1 MKYRIPNVVWILIA
15 GDGFGAAF
23 RFMVMPF
30 LALYMHIVTGSS
42 PATVGLVIGLGSV
55 SSLASSF
62 LLGPLSDRL
71 GRKPSLVAGSIVQ
84 LIGLVGFGYA
94 HSVGAFA
101 ALQIFTGMSWA
112 ISGPAYQALLTDL
125 TPEPRRV
132 RVFGF
137 NYWAMNIGAAI
148 GPLLGASLGSGR
160 SPLPFLVAAAAQAV
174 LLVVIIALVP
184 RSAGEAPSGASTLDS
199 LRHMGRGIANP
210 LLLWPFVG
218 MFLISITYSQIESS
232 LPQYLGLHYA
242 NGAHLFA
249 YMISANAVTVV
260 LLQPFLSRWQE
271 GRPLALGFIG
281 GAAIYAI
288 TNAVF
293 IFAVAPAAWIGTN
306 VAFTVGEVL
315 LSPVQQAIVALYAP
329 QDQRAT
335 FFTLQ
340 NIVWGLASAIGPVL
354 GGLAMADGK
363 TALFGGM
370 ALVDLAA
377 TALFALS
384 LGRRGSGSDVAVEA

>member
-1 MKYRIPNVVWILIA
+1 MQQRIPSVVWLLIA

-30 LALYMHIVTGSS
+30 LALYMHTVTAAS

-55 SSLASSF
+55 SSLLSSF

-71 GRKPSLVAGSIVQ
+71 GRKPSLIAGAVVQ

-94 HSVGAFA
+94 HSIGAFA

-137 NYWAMNIGAAI
+137 NYWAVNIGAAI
-148 GPLLGASLGSGR
+148 GPLLGAVLGSGR
-160 SPLPFLVAAAAQAV
+160 SPLPFLMAAAAQAA
-174 LLVVIIALVP
+174 LLVVIVALVP
-184 RSAGEAPSGASTLDS
+184 RASGEAPSGASALES
-199 LRHMGRGIANP
+199 LRHMGRGVANP

-232 LPQYLGLHYA
+232 LPQFLGLHYA

-260 LLQPFLSRWQE
+260 VLQPFLSRWQE
-271 GRPLALGFIG
+271 RRPLALGFIG
-281 GAAIYAI
+281 GAALYAVA
-288 TNAVF
+288 NAAF
-293 IFAVAPAAWIGTN
+293 IFAVAPVAWIGMN
-306 VAFTVGEVL
+306 VVFTIGEVL
-315 LSPVQQAIVALYAP
+315 LSPVQQAIIALYAP
-329 QDQRAT
+329 RDQRAT

-370 ALVDLAA
+370 ALVDAAA
-377 TALFALS
+377 TVVFALS
-384 LGRRGSGSDVAVEA
+384 LGRRGPKAHVAVEG

>member
-1 MKYRIPNVVWILIA
+1 MNQRIPNVVWILIA

-30 LALYMHIVTGSS
+30 LALYMHIVTGAS
-42 PATVGLVIGLGSV
+42 PASVGLVIGLGSV
-55 SSLASSF
+55 SSLLSSF

-71 GRKPSLVAGSIVQ
+71 GRKPSLIAGSLVQ

-94 HSVGAFA
+94 RSFDAFA
-101 ALQIFTGMSWA
+101 ALQVFTGMSWA

-137 NYWAMNIGAAI
+137 NYWAVNIGAAI
-148 GPLLGASLGSGR
+148 GPLLGAVLGSGR
-160 SPLPFLVAAAAQAV
+160 SPLPFLFAAAAQAAMI
-174 LLVVIIALVP
+174 VVILALVP
-184 RSAGEAPSGASTLDS
+184 RSAGEAPSGASALES
-199 LRHMGRGIANP
+199 LRHMGRGVANP

-218 MFLISITYSQIESS
+218 MFLISVTYSQIESS
-232 LPQYLGLHYA
+232 LPQFIGLHYT
-242 NGAHLFA
+242 NGAHLYA
-249 YMISANAVTVV
+249 YMISANAITVV

-271 GRPLALGFIG
+271 GRSLGLGFVG

-288 TNAVF
+288 ANAAF
-293 IFAVAPAAWIGTN
+293 IFAVAPAAWIGMN
-306 VAFTVGEVL
+306 VVFTIGEVL
-315 LSPVQQAIVALYAP
+315 LSPVQQAIIAIYAP
-329 QDQRAT
+329 RDQRAT

-340 NIVWGLASAIGPVL
+340 NIVWGLASAVGPVL

-370 ALVDLAA
+370 ALVDVAA
-377 TALFALS
+377 TLVFALS
-384 LGRRGSGSDVAVEA
+384 VGRRKPGAEVAVEA

>member
-1 MKYRIPNVVWILIA
+1 MNQRIPAVVWILIA

-30 LALYMHIVTGSS
+30 LALYMHTVTGAN
-42 PATVGLVIGLGSV
+42 PATVGLVIGLAAV
-55 SSLASSF
+55 SSLVSSF

-71 GRKPSLVAGSIVQ
+71 GRKPSLIAGSLVQ
-84 LIGLVGFGYA
+84 LIGLIGFGYA
-94 HSVGAFA
+94 HSIGTFA

-112 ISGPAYQALLTDL
+112 LSGPAFQALLTDL

-148 GPLLGASLGSGR
+148 GPLLGAMLGSGR
-160 SPLPFLVAAAAQAV
+160 SPLPFLLAAAAQAALV
-174 LLVVIIALVP
+174 VVIIALVP
-184 RSAGEAPSGASTLDS
+184 RKAGEAPSGATALDS
-199 LRHMGRGIANP
+199 LRHMGRGVANP
-210 LLLWPFVG
+210 LLFWPFVG
-218 MFLISITYSQIESS
+218 MFLVAITYSQIESS

-242 NGAHLFA
+242 DGAHLFA
-249 YMISANAVTVV
+249 YMISANAITVV

-271 GRPLALGFIG
+271 RRPLAVGFIG
-281 GAAIYAI
+281 GAALYAI
-288 TNAVF
+288 TNAAF

-306 VAFTVGEVL
+306 VVFTIGEVL
-315 LSPVQQAIVALYAP
+315 LSPVQQAIIALYAP
-329 QDQRAT
+329 SDQRAT

-370 ALVDLAA
+370 AFVDVAA
-377 TALFALS
+377 TAVFALS
-384 LGRRGSGSDVAVEA
+384 LGRRRPGSEVAVEA